1 MLFSFE
7 SFIQG
12 SEAVFVKMY
21 CIPKIQKPLKL
32 VQAFSQLVCESNSSD
47 SIWRQTQLCELYLLK
62 TEGEEFVGVN
72 NSAAKQP
79 SLPLMGLLLIGTR
92 REHVVFWGIVSARRC
107 GIGLRLHVSCRCW
120 PKGPPPTSDAPP
132 LTFACVIASRWRT
145 SWVSLSAPFCPA
157 LLVLD
162 RVPVN
167 LLLSLHELCSKYVE
181 KNWRGKHI
189 AVDKF

>member
-1 MLFSFE
+1 
-7 SFIQG
+7 
-12 SEAVFVKMY
+12 
-21 CIPKIQKPLKL
+21 
-32 VQAFSQLVCESNSSD
+32 
-47 SIWRQTQLCELYLLK
+47 
-62 TEGEEFVGVN
+62 
-72 NSAAKQP
+72 
-79 SLPLMGLLLIGTR
+79 MGLLLIGTR

-189 AVDKF
+189 AVDKFWYSAPSSTQVTESKLILIGYKNITTVTVERVQEIFLTIIYFFTSNWHRETSD